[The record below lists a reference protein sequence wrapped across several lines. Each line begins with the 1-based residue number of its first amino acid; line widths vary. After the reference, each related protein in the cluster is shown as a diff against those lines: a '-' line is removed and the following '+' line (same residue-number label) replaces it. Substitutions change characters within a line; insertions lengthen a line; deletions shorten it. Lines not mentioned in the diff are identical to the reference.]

1 MGVSLINWLDYFF
14 IIILIVTSLKGY
26 SLGLLLGAVRLA
38 ELVVSYWVAAI
49 YHNRV
54 AQWLAQEWGWADSIA
69 QLLKP
74 LVKLPGSFNNQEILQ
89 LPVALLK
96 KISSEIPLPSPWT
109 EIIDQ
114 LGQMGQHQTVG
125 QAVNLL
131 LAQGILRILAFI
143 AIFIIVKAAVNFIG
157 SIFGI
162 ILKFT
167 PLGPVDKLAGIAL
180 GFATGIVI
188 IFVLMTILIPL
199 QVPLALM
206 GVEGFMSTLEK
217 GISNSHLIEIFG
229 PYVKEMNILPP
240 VIPEFSSQFL
250 FKHIPNGPGTEV

>member
-1 MGVSLINWLDYFF
+1 MINWLDYSFL
-14 IIILIVTSLKGY
+14 IILIVTSLKGF
-26 SLGLLLGAVRLA
+26 SSGLLMGVVRLA
-38 ELVVSYWVAAI
+38 ELVVSYWLAAI

-54 AQWLAQEWGWADSIA
+54 AQWLAQEWGWADSMA

-74 LVKLPGSFNNQEILQ
+74 LVKLPGSFNSQEILQ
-89 LPVALLK
+89 LPVGLLE

-114 LGQMGQHQTVG
+114 LGQIGQHQTVG

-143 AIFIIVKAAVNFIG
+143 AIFIVVKAAISFLG
-157 SIFGI
+157 SIFGT
-162 ILKFT
+162 ILKCS

-180 GFATGIVI
+180 GFATGIII
-188 IFVLMTILIPL
+188 IFILMTILIAM
-199 QVPLALM
+199 QVPLALI
-206 GVEGFMSTLEK
+206 GVEGVLSSLEK
-217 GISNSHLIEIFG
+217 GISQSHLIAVFG